1 MDACHM
7 IYNIIR
13 AYNIERGA
21 ITVKLYIYIFVQN
34 ILYTYNITYN
44 FK

>member
-7 IYNIIR
+7 IYIIR
-13 AYNIERGA
+13 NIDERGA

-44 FK
+44 F